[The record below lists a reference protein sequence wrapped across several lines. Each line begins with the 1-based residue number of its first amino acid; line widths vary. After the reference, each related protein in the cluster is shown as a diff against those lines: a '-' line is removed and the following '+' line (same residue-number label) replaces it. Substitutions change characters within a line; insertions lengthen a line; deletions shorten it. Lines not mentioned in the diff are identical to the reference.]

1 MRKVFIISLLFVLS
15 GSLLQS
21 QNFLKIVDYSYS
33 DYPLMKLRF
42 FAYSANGELIVNPDR
57 NNYSISDNGAV
68 LNFSG
73 INCNLVDL
81 NNKNSLVLSL
91 DKALSL
97 GDANQLYLKLAKRI
111 FDTLSFLMSA
121 KENEIAITSFDTRSY
136 LNHDFSNNY
145 VSLSRAIYAIPSS
158 SSSSIN
164 KGLQYN
170 LLGSLNIAKLG
181 GWKRSIIIATQGVAD
196 FQADYIAQIA
206 NRDSISVFFVY
217 FGAKAPAEIIE
228 LCKSTNGIC
237 FDNINNLDDIT
248 PLVNSLF
255 YLVSGSEPCSID
267 FIGNYDCSEHHTIRL
282 TDISS
287 GYFDEF
293 EFDIIDKDKP
303 TIQSNPPYLSYSSVP
318 IGQTLTQDITITAI
332 NSDITINSIRTENP
346 LFSIVAGA
354 IANPFVLAKNQ
365 SHTISIR
372 YSPLD
377 SAIVFTRLI
386 IESNACIG
394 NEVFITGGFP
404 NRPPKEKTI
413 EIVNPKC
420 GETLVVGDT
429 VDIRWNGLLPKD
441 IIQLEYSID
450 DGKNWHALAK
460 NIENLSYRWVVPDME
475 TNNLLIRAV
484 QLWPN
489 NVGRTLNLEHR
500 NSVNS
505 AFFNTICDRVVTASD
520 DSTVVVWNSNNGD
533 KIATFNF
540 SDKVNY
546 AVFDKT
552 GNYILVAVKDGYVY
566 KYNLSNLK
574 LEGMYYHNINTEVLN
589 VQVCPHN
596 QRFVSTTKDG
606 SFYIWNL
613 NGSLIKK
620 IVYNGDDYALYA
632 TFDAAGSMIMVNTQ
646 SGRTKFYNIDGNE
659 IYSIDT
665 KLTGQTISYSRNGAI
680 NSNNTLI
687 AAVNDPDNS
696 AVIYNFNDKT
706 LKYKIQHKSD
716 DTTRVFINYL
726 SFFYNPDDNTEY
738 LLSAGTDNTVR
749 RWIARDGSIPKG
761 LDGKDT
767 LHIFREHTKPV
778 MTSVFNFDG
787 SRLLTASWDSTAK
800 IWNLNQ
806 RDLQMDTVDCMLSI
820 GKAKIETISVDFG
833 DVYLN
838 DVSVR
843 TQGFIKNLKNFKFQ
857 IKELSFFG
865 PDLSEFQIINKF
877 NTPFIL
883 KENELL
889 NISIRFEPKTPGD
902 KRIYAKIVIPGDTIY
917 AEIKGRGIGYGLT
930 SLSDVVDFGT
940 LDIND
945 YRDTTLVGFIRNI
958 SQSNITID
966 SIYFAGPTDKYFK
979 LLSFPETP
987 FVLSSN
993 QSLDLNLRFIP
1004 YHLGRSNGVIAIKHS
1019 GSQVPLLI
1027 NLFGNA
1033 TGVLFDSLQIEVG
1046 NITGAS
1052 GKIVELPIKITNL
1065 SENKLLK
1072 LNNIKAS
1079 LSFNSTMLAPIGN
1092 FADDVID
1099 LYNRTI
1105 TFVMPFDGRLSENHF
1120 SIKFHVGTGNDTVTA
1135 LKLFNVYPIED
1146 IKVKFITTDGSFKLT
1161 GYCNQGGPRLFD
1173 PVSGNFS
1180 LAQNRPN
1187 PFTVSTTIDFELLE
1201 QGFSSLKIY
1210 DLTGQLIKVVF
1221 EEYRKQGKYSVIL
1234 NAVDIAPG
1242 LYYYVLE
1249 TPTQKYIRNMR
1260 VLK

>member
-1 MRKVFIISLLFVLS
+1 MRKVIIISLLFLLSSVLA
-15 GSLLQS
+15 QS

-33 DYPLMKLRF
+33 DYPVMKLRF
-42 FAYSANGELIVNPDR
+42 FAYSANRELIVNPDI
-57 NNYSISDNGAV
+57 NNYSLSDNGAA
-68 LNFSG
+68 LNINN
-73 INCNLVDL
+73 INCTFSDIARS
-81 NNKNSLVLSL
+81 SLVLSL

-97 GDANQLYLKLAKRI
+97 GDDSQLYIKLAKRI
-111 FDTLSFLMSA
+111 FDTLSYLMSE
-121 KENEIAITSFDTRSY
+121 KDNEVAVTSFDTRSF
-136 LNHDFSNNY
+136 LNYDFSNNY
-145 VSLSRAIYAIPSS
+145 ASLSRAINAIPSS
-158 SSSSIN
+158 TSSSIN
-164 KGLQYN
+164 KGLIYDI
-170 LLGSLNIAKLG
+170 LGSLNIAKLG
-181 GWKRSIIIATQGVAD
+181 SSKRSIIIATQGVVD
-196 FQADYIAQIA
+196 FQVNNIAEIA
-206 NRDSISVFFVY
+206 NRDSISIFFIY
-217 FGAKAPAEIIE
+217 FGAKAPAEIVE
-228 LCKSTNGIC
+228 LCKSTNGVC
-237 FDNINNLDDIT
+237 FDNIKNLDDIT
-248 PLVNSLF
+248 PIVNSLF
-255 YLVSGSEPCSID
+255 YLVRGSEPCSID
-267 FIGNYDCSEHHTIRL
+267 FVGNYDCSENHTIRL

-293 EFDIIDKDKP
+293 SFEIIDEDKP
-303 TIQSNPPYLSYSSVP
+303 TIQANPPYLSYSSVP
-318 IGQTLTQDITITAI
+318 IGQSLTQDITITAI

-354 IANPFVLAKNQ
+354 IANPIVLAKNE
-365 SHTISIR
+365 SHTLSIR
-372 YSPLD
+372 YTPLD

-386 IESNACIG
+386 IQSNACIG
-394 NEVFITGGFP
+394 NEVYITGGFP
-404 NRPPKEKTI
+404 NRPPKVKTI

-450 DGKNWHALAK
+450 DGRNWHALAK

-520 DSTVVVWNSNNGD
+520 DSTVVVWNSNNGE
-533 KIATFNF
+533 KIATFTF

-552 GNYILVAVKDGYVY
+552 GNFILVAVKDGYIY
-566 KYNLSNLK
+566 KYNLSNSK
-574 LEGMYYHNINTEVLN
+574 LEGIYLHSLNTEVLN
-589 VQVCPHN
+589 VEVCPLN

-613 NGSLIKK
+613 FGGLIKK
-620 IVYNGDDYALYA
+620 IEYNGDDYALYA
-632 TFDAAGSMIMVNTQ
+632 TFDATGSKIMVNTQ
-646 SGRTKFYNIDGNE
+646 SGRTKFYDLNGNE
-659 IYSIDT
+659 INTIDT
-665 KLTGQTISYSRNGAI
+665 RLPGQLSSFTRNGAI
-680 NSNNTLI
+680 NSDGSLI

-696 AVIYNFNDKT
+696 ATIFDYNYKS
-706 LKYKIQHKSD
+706 LKYKIQHKID

-749 RWIARDGSIPKG
+749 RWIALDGSIPKG

-806 RDLQMDTVDCMLSI
+806 RDLQMDTVDCFLSI

-838 DVSVR
+838 DVAVR
-843 TQGFIKNLKNFKFQ
+843 TQGFIRNAKNFKFQ
-857 IKELSFFG
+857 VKELSFYG
-865 PDLSEFQIINKF
+865 PDISEFQIIDKF
-877 NTPFIL
+877 KTPFVL

-889 NISIRFEPKTPGD
+889 NISIRFEPKTPGQ
-902 KRIYAKIVIPGDTIY
+902 KIIYAKIVIPGDTIY
-917 AEIKGRGIGYGLT
+917 AEIKGRGVDYGLT
-930 SLSDVVDFGT
+930 SVSEIVDFGT
-940 LDIND
+940 LDVND
-945 YRDTTLVGFIRNI
+945 YRDTTLAAFIRNI
-958 SQSNITID
+958 SQSDITID
-966 SIYFAGPTDKYFK
+966 SIYFTGPTDRYFK
-979 LLSFPETP
+979 ILSFPKTP
-987 FVLSSN
+987 FVLSSS
-993 QSLDLNLRFIP
+993 QSIDLRLRFIP

-1019 GSQVPLLI
+1019 GSEVPLYI

-1033 TGVLFDSLQIEVG
+1033 TGALLDSLLIEVG
-1046 NITGAS
+1046 NITGIS
-1052 GKIVELPIKITNL
+1052 GKTTELPIKITNL
-1065 SENKLLK
+1065 SENRLLK

-1092 FADDVID
+1092 FDNDEID
-1099 LYNRTI
+1099 MYNRTI
-1105 TFVMPFDGRLSENHF
+1105 TFVIPYDGRLTENHF
-1120 SIKFHVGTGNDTVTA
+1120 SIKFNVGTGNDTVTA
-1135 LKLFNVYPIED
+1135 LKLFNIYPLED
-1146 IKVKFITTDGSFKLT
+1146 VKVKFITSDGSFKLT

-1173 PVSGNFS
+1173 PIAGNLS

-1187 PFTVSTTIDFELLE
+1187 PFSISTTIDFELLE
-1201 QGFSSLKIY
+1201 KGFTSLKIY

-1221 EEYRKQGKYSVIL
+1221 EEYRNQGKYSIVL
-1234 NAVDIAPG
+1234 NAADIAPG

-1260 VLK
+1260 ITR

>member
-1 MRKVFIISLLFVLS
+1 MRRVFIISLLFLLS
-15 GSLLQS
+15 STLVQS

-33 DYPLMKLRF
+33 DYPSLKLRF
-42 FAYSANGELIVNPDR
+42 FAYSADGELIVNPDR
-57 NNYSISDNGAV
+57 NNYALSDNGAA
-68 LNFSG
+68 LNINSIKCEFSD
-73 INCNLVDL
+73 II
-81 NNKNSLVLSL
+81 KSSLVLSL

-97 GDANQLYLKLAKRI
+97 GDDSQLYMKLAKRI
-111 FDTLSFLMSA
+111 FDTLSFLMCE
-121 KENEIAITSFDTRSY
+121 KDNEIAVTSFDTRSF

-145 VSLSRAIYAIPSS
+145 TSLSRAINAIPSS
-158 SSSSIN
+158 TSSSIN
-164 KGLQYN
+164 KGFIYN

-181 GWKRSIIIATQGVAD
+181 SSKRSIIIATQGVAD
-196 FQADYIAQIA
+196 FQVNNIAEIA
-206 NRDSISVFFVY
+206 IRDSISIFFIY
-217 FGAKAPAEIIE
+217 FGSKAPAEIIE
-228 LCKSTNGIC
+228 LCKSTNGVC
-237 FDNINNLDDIT
+237 FDNITNLDDIT

-255 YLVSGSEPCSID
+255 YLVRGSEPCSID
-267 FIGNYDCSEHHTIRL
+267 FIGNYDCSENHTIRL
-282 TDISS
+282 TDNSS

-293 EFDIIDKDKP
+293 NFDVIDKDKP
-303 TIQSNPPYLSYSSVP
+303 TIQSNPSYLSYSSVP
-318 IGQTLTQDITITAI
+318 IGQSLTQDITITAI
-332 NSDITINSIRTENP
+332 NSDITINSIQTENP

-354 IANPFVLAKNQ
+354 VANPFVLSKNQ

-386 IESNACIG
+386 IESNACSG
-394 NEVFITGGFP
+394 NEIYITGGFP
-404 NRPPKEKTI
+404 NRPPKVKTI

-429 VDIRWNGLLPKD
+429 IDIRWHGLLPKD
-441 IIQLEYSID
+441 IIQLEYSIN

-460 NIENLSYRWVVPDME
+460 NVENLSYRWVVPDME

-505 AFFNTICDRVVTASD
+505 AFFNTICDKVVTASD
-520 DSTVVVWNSNNGD
+520 DSTVVVWNSNNGE
-533 KIATFNF
+533 KIATFTF

-552 GNYILVAVKDGYVY
+552 GNFILVAVKDGYIY
-566 KYNLSNLK
+566 KYNLSNSK
-574 LEGMYYHNINTEVLN
+574 LEGIFLHNKDSEVLN
-589 VQVCPHN
+589 VQVCPLN

-606 SFYIWNL
+606 SLFIWYL
-613 NGSLIKK
+613 NGGLIKK
-620 IVYNGDDYALYA
+620 IGYNGDDYALYA
-632 TFDAAGSMIMVNTQ
+632 TFDVAGSRIMITTQ
-646 SGRTKFYNIDGNE
+646 SGRTKFYDLNGNE
-659 IYSIDT
+659 INTIDT
-665 KLTGQTISYSRNGAI
+665 RLPGQTISYSRNGAI
-680 NSNNTLI
+680 NSDGSLI

-696 AVIYNFNDKT
+696 AVIINNNDKS
-706 LKYKIQHKSD
+706 LRYKIQHKVD

-806 RDLQMDTVDCMLSI
+806 RDLQMDTINCYISI

-838 DVSVR
+838 DVVVK
-843 TQGFIKNLKNFKFQ
+843 TQGFIRNSKNFKFQ
-857 IKELSFFG
+857 IKELTFFG
-865 PDLSEFQIINKF
+865 PDLNEFQIIDKF
-877 NTPFIL
+877 RTPFIL

-889 NISIRFEPKTPGD
+889 NISIRFEPKTPGE
-902 KRIYAKIVIPGDTIY
+902 KRIYAKIVIPSDTIY
-917 AEIKGRGIGYGLT
+917 VEIKGRGIDYGLT
-930 SLSDVVDFGT
+930 SLSDIVDFGT

-945 YRDTTLVGFIRNI
+945 YRDTTLTDFIRNL
-958 SQSNITID
+958 SQSDIIID
-966 SIYFAGPTDKYFK
+966 SIFFTGPTDRYFK
-979 LLSFPETP
+979 ILSFPKTP
-987 FVLSSN
+987 FVLSAN
-993 QSLDLNLRFIP
+993 HALDLNLRYIP
-1004 YHLGRSNGVIAIKHS
+1004 YNLGRSNGVIAIRHS
-1019 GSQVPLLI
+1019 GSKVPLFI

-1033 TGVLFDSLQIEVG
+1033 TGVLLDSLLIEVG
-1046 NITGAS
+1046 NISGAS
-1052 GKIVELPIKITNL
+1052 GKSVDLPIKITNL
-1065 SENKLLK
+1065 SDNKLLK

-1079 LSFNSTMLAPIGN
+1079 LSFNSTMLAPIGT
-1092 FADDVID
+1092 FVDDVID
-1099 LYNRTI
+1099 MYNRTI
-1105 TFVMPFDGRLSENHF
+1105 TFVIPYDGRLSENHF
-1120 SIKFHVGTGNDTVTA
+1120 SIKFNIGTGNDTITA
-1135 LKLFNVYPIED
+1135 LKLFNIYPLED
-1146 IKVKFITTDGSFKLT
+1146 IKVKFITSDGSFKLT

-1173 PVSGNFS
+1173 PISGNFG

-1187 PFTVSTTIDFELLE
+1187 PFSISTTIDFELLE
-1201 QGFSSLKIY
+1201 KGFTSLKIY
-1210 DLTGQLIKVVF
+1210 DLTGQLIKIVF
-1221 EEYRKQGKYSVIL
+1221 EEYRNQGNYSVIL
-1234 NAVDIAPG
+1234 NAGDIAPG

-1260 VLK
+1260 ILR